1 MSLIRSMLVLVC
13 SALFSISAVAAEAAS
28 GPLLNIP
35 LTDLPENAELLVL
48 EINLEPG
55 QESAP
60 HRHNG
65 YVFVYVLEGRV
76 NMQVEGGKIV
86 TLSAGQTF
94 YENPNDIHTMSQNAS
109 DTEPAKY
116 IAYIIKTLGA
126 PVSIPVQP

>member
-1 MSLIRSMLVLVC
+1 MLVLVC

>member
-35 LTDLPENAELLVL
+35 LTELPENAELLVL

-109 DTEPAKY
+109 DTEPAKF